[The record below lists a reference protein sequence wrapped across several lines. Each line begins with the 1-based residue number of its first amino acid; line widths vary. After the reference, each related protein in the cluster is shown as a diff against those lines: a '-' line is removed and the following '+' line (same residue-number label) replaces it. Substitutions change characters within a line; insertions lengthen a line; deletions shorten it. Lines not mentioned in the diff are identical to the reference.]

1 MQPCNIISPYI
12 FFPSS
17 YLLSFPASLFTPWPP
32 EAKIGV
38 DFFFLKCHDYG
49 RGGEKMAHILVT
61 GANGFIGSHLVRKLL
76 ELKQKESWSED
87 ILCLVRQTSDL
98 SSLTGLD
105 VKLVIGNLLDP
116 ESLVPAVKGASYIYH
131 LGAEV
136 YNINRKRFFDS
147 IVTGTEN
154 LLKAALKHA
163 KTSLKR
169 FLFVSSQAAA
179 GPAPGNQPIN
189 EEHKPGPPVSW
200 YAEAK
205 LKAEEI
211 VKQYGKDLPV
221 TTVRPTSVYGPRDQ
235 ALVSVFQAARMRI
248 QAKNG
253 IKKRYTGM
261 VYAPD
266 LVEGMIAAAQH
277 PNTIGE
283 TYFLANPQNYTV
295 AEMSKTI
302 GKAVG
307 KPFGFTIPIPIF
319 FLYIVA
325 IFSEL
330 FYLFFRRK
338 PIPSRDKIRDLS
350 KVYWLCTPAKAKK
363 DFGWEAKTTLLEG
376 AKATHNYMTA
386 EEKLLKDM
394 PLESKGILWLKYFL
408 LSLTLGVIIE
418 VLAWF
423 GKVYIFHPWW
433 LVFVVILILWGLIF
447 GSIAMGTRRL
457 GYLVQYIPGFI
468 LLFGGELLNHYYLHG
483 WSFLR
488 KVPPGNI
495 DPVLRALVLG
505 IFTGFLIPI
514 INAIMKQFYKIK
526 LRLG

>member
-1 MQPCNIISPYI
+1 MG
-12 FFPSS
+12 
-17 YLLSFPASLFTPWPP
+17 
-32 EAKIGV
+32 GV
-38 DFFFLKCHDYG
+38 DFFSTKCNDYG
-49 RGGEKMAHILVT
+49 IGGEKMAHILVT

-76 ELKQKESWSED
+76 DVKEKESWPED
-87 ILCLVRQTSDL
+87 IVCLVRHTSDL

-105 VKLVIGNLLDP
+105 VKLVIGNLLDQ
-116 ESLVPAVKGASYIYH
+116 ESLVPAVTGASYIYH

-136 YNINRKRFFDS
+136 YTINRQRFLES

-154 LLKAALKHA
+154 LLKAALTHA

-205 LKAEEI
+205 LKAEEM
-211 VKQYGKDLPV
+211 VKQYGKDLPI
-221 TTVRPTSVYGPRDQ
+221 TTVRPTSVYGPRDL
-235 ALVSVFQAARMRI
+235 ALVSVFQAARMRVH
-248 QAKNG
+248 AKNG
-253 IKKRYTGM
+253 FKKRYTGM

-277 PNTIGE
+277 PDTIGE
-283 TYFLANPQNYTV
+283 TYFLANSQNYSV

-307 KPFGFTIPIPIF
+307 KPFGITIPIPIF
-319 FLYIVA
+319 FFYIVA
-325 IFSEL
+325 VFSEL

-338 PIPSRDKIRDLS
+338 PIPSRDKVRDLS

-363 DFGWEAKTTLLEG
+363 DFGWEAKTSLVEG
-376 AKATHNYMTA
+376 AKATHNYMID
-386 EEKLLKDM
+386 EEKQLKDM
-394 PLESKGILWLKYFL
+394 PLEPKGILWLKYFL

-418 VLAWF
+418 FLAWF
-423 GKVYIFHPWW
+423 GKVYVFHPWW
-433 LVFVVILILWGLIF
+433 LVFLVILILWGPIF

-457 GYLVQYIPGFI
+457 GFLVQYIPGFI

-483 WSFLR
+483 WSFL
-488 KVPPGNI
+488 KHIPPGNT
-495 DPVLRALVLG
+495 DPLVRALVLG
-505 IFTGFLIPI
+505 ILTGFLIPI

>member
-1 MQPCNIISPYI
+1 VD
-12 FFPSS
+12 
-17 YLLSFPASLFTPWPP
+17 LGG
-32 EAKIGV
+32 GV
-38 DFFFLKCHDYG
+38 DFFSLKCHDG
-49 RGGEKMAHILVT
+49 IGGEKMAHILVT

-76 ELKQKESWSED
+76 ELKEKESWSED
-87 ILCLVRQTSDL
+87 ILCLVRHTSDL

-105 VKLVIGNLLDP
+105 VKLVIGDLRDQK
-116 ESLVPAVKGASYIYH
+116 SLVPAVTGASYIYH

-136 YNINRKRFFDS
+136 YTISRQRFFDS

-154 LLKAALKHA
+154 LLKAALTHA

-169 FLFVSSQAAA
+169 FLFVSSHAAA

-189 EEHKPGPPVSW
+189 EDHPQGPPVSW

-205 LKAEEI
+205 LKAEEM
-211 VKQYGKDLPV
+211 VKQYGKDLPI
-221 TTVRPTSVYGPRDQ
+221 TTVRPTSVYGPRDL

-248 QAKNG
+248 HAKNG
-253 IKKRYTGM
+253 LKKRYTGM

-283 TYFLANPQNYTV
+283 TYFLANPQNYSV
-295 AEMSKTI
+295 AEMTKTI
-302 GKAVG
+302 GKGVG
-307 KPFGFTIPIPIF
+307 KPFGITIPIPIF
-319 FLYIVA
+319 FFYIVA

-338 PIPSRDKIRDLS
+338 PIPSRDKVRDLS

-363 DFGWEAKTTLLEG
+363 DFGWEAKTSLLEG
-376 AKATHNYMTA
+376 AKATNDYMKE
-386 EEKLLKDM
+386 EEKELKSM
-394 PLESKGILWLKYFL
+394 PLEPKGILWLKYFL
-408 LSLTLGVIIE
+408 LSITLGVIIE

-423 GKVYIFHPWW
+423 GKVYVFHPWW
-433 LVFVVILILWGLIF
+433 LVFVIILILWGLIF

-457 GYLVQYIPGFI
+457 GFVVQFIPGFI

-488 KVPPGNI
+488 NIPPGST

-505 IFTGFLIPI
+505 IITGFLIPI